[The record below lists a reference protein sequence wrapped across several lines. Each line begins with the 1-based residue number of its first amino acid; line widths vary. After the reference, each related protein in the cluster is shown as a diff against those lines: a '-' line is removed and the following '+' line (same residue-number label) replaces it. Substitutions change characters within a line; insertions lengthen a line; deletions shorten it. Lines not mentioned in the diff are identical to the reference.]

1 MSPAGYSGRAWRSR
15 FLRAPKTAVAL
26 ALREDFAP
34 LASLARVSLGLKT
47 GNDAFFFVRPVGRV
61 PAAVKLGSARAR
73 STVRVS
79 GLRGGWEGEI
89 SAADLRPAA
98 LNPHELFGPRGR
110 LLAVPARPETLYLYP
125 QDRQPAA
132 ELGDYVAAGVERGVH
147 QGNLV
152 AQNAGAGG
160 RWYRQARGIV
170 ESAWALPYNSA
181 YDYGAHD
188 NRRAGAVLNGRFVG
202 ADPLEG
208 VDGELLGAAL
218 ASTFVAATRLLEGVS
233 TGAEGA
239 YDVGPPA
246 ARLMAVPDVRRFSG
260 AGSGLVREAFGV
272 LVQADLLPHAPD
284 RRAAAHPARHAL
296 DVAVLRALGASG
308 GEAQYLAGKLYES
321 YARWR
326 GALEDA
332 EAAMREHR
340 RAMNAG
346 GRGRGADPTAMAA
359 ARVRDELAAS
369 APLLPG
375 AALRPE
381 DELEE
386 ADVAGT
392 FRLPDQEPL
401 VDPGRVPAVGGGE
414 VDLGS
419 FARARYAAM
428 LLEIGFA
435 PPLLVPTDRGVAA
448 RVVEA
453 FHSAL
458 AAFRLEATQRAAAY
472 VGVARAGDAARAA
485 ERLWLRDCR
494 TFGMGTAGRGP
505 AEEAAS

>member
-1 MSPAGYSGRAWRSR
+1 MSAAGYSGRAWRSR
-15 FLRAPKTAVAL
+15 FLRAPKTAIVL
-26 ALREDFAP
+26 ASREDFAP
-34 LASLARVSLGLKT
+34 LYSLAGVRLGLKT
-47 GNDAFFFVRPVGRV
+47 GNDGFFFVKPIGRV
-61 PAAVKLGSARAR
+61 PAAVRLGSAKSR

-79 GLRGGWEGEI
+79 GLKGGWEGEI

-98 LNPHELFGPRGR
+98 LNPHELIGPRGR
-110 LLAVPARPETLYLYP
+110 QLAVPARPETLYLYP

-132 ELGDYVAAGVERGVH
+132 ELAGYVAAGVERGVH

-152 AQNAGAGG
+152 VQNAGPGG

-202 ADPLEG
+202 VEPLQD

-246 ARLMAVPDVRRFSG
+246 ARLMAVPDVRRFSE
-260 AGSGLVREAFGV
+260 AGSRTVQEAFGV
-272 LVQADLLPHAPD
+272 LTKEDLLPHAPD
-284 RRAAAHPARHAL
+284 RRAAADPARHAL
-296 DVAVLRALGASG
+296 DVAVLRALGASA
-308 GEAQYLAGKLYES
+308 GEAQYLTGKLYES

-340 RAMNAG
+340 RKMNAG
-346 GRGRGADPTAMAA
+346 GQRRGADPTALAA
-359 ARVRDELAAS
+359 SRVRDELAAS

-375 AALRPE
+375 AALGA
-381 DELEE
+381 DELQEV
-386 ADVAGT
+386 DVAST

-401 VDPGRVPAVGGGE
+401 VNPGWVPTVGGGE
-414 VDLGS
+414 ADLGS

-428 LLEIGFA
+428 LLRIGFA
-435 PPLLVPTDRGVAA
+435 PPLLIPADRGVAA
-448 RVVEA
+448 RVVGT
-453 FHSAL
+453 FDSAL
-458 AAFRLEATQRAAAY
+458 GKFRREATRRAAGY
-472 VGVARAGDAARAA
+472 VGAARAEETARAA
-485 ERLWLRDCR
+485 EALWLRDCR
-494 TFGMGTAGRGP
+494 ALGMEPAGRDT
-505 AEEAAS
+505 AEEAAG